1 MVQRAA
7 SATAQLLVVKA
18 WSSMI
23 TNLDY
28 SRKEPRRMMSSSAAA
43 ETRPRHNRRLA

>member
-28 SRKEPRRMMSSSAAA
+28 SRKEPRRMMYLLLQLLKHDHVITDA
-43 ETRPRHNRRLA
+43 